1 MDAETALVD
10 FASALEV
17 DATLRE
23 EAAQREAEERA
34 EAERKEREALLDQ
47 LRTKE
52 GKEKLYA
59 QLTMEL
65 QKPPEQ
71 PPQKGE
77 RPLNVRDSNLPPAAT
92 HKCPQPRPCSACKTS
107 GDVCRGGPNRACTA
121 CALKHAVCTLS
132 RL

>member
-10 FASALEV
+10 FGSALEV
-17 DATLRE
+17 DVNLRE
-23 EAAQREAEERA
+23 EAAQREADERA

-65 QKPPEQ
+65 QKIPEK
-71 PPQKGE
+71 PRKGE
-77 RPLNVRDSNLPPAAT
+77 RPLNVCDSDLPPAAT
-92 HKCPQPRPCSACKTS
+92 HKCPQLMSCSTCEKS

-121 CALKHAVCTLS
+121 CASKHGVCTLS